1 MNTFFQDLRYA
12 VRAFRKTPVLTA
24 GIILT
29 LTIGIGGNTAVFT
42 VVNDVL
48 LRPLP
53 YPASEQL
60 VQVMRSFPDQAP
72 ETTSATQFLFWR
84 SNSQTLSKVAAYDLI
99 GSGLN
104 LSGTSEPERVKTIR
118 VSSDFFK
125 VLQVNPALGR
135 DFTLEDEW
143 PTGARVV
150 MLSNGL
156 WKRRFGG
163 DPNIIGKPI
172 TLSGES
178 YTVIGVEP
186 ADFTFPTESDLWTP
200 LRAVPDPTDQANLFK
215 VVGRMKPG
223 VSLPQVQAD
232 MMTVGNEFRRTYPDL
247 MSQNEGI
254 RVRSYHSSV
263 VGDART
269 PLLILVGVV
278 AFVLLIAC
286 FNIVNLLLSRS
297 IARRKEITLRVAL
310 GATSRRIIRQLLT
323 ESLLLAMIGCVLGV
337 MLSYWGLPLL
347 LALSPSN
354 LPLLGGARIDFNVLL
369 FALLL
374 ALLSTLIFGLAPA
387 LGAARVDLNTLLK
400 EASQSIGGRR
410 KRLFQSTLVV
420 IEVSLAIVLLAGAAL
435 LIESYVLLNRIE
447 PGFDPHN
454 VLTMQMS
461 LSGSRYNTTSQV
473 NGLYQQV
480 ATSLRSLPGVQAV
493 ATVTNLPTEKGPG
506 FPFVIVGDPNGAG
519 DAAGDTQWRA
529 ITPDY
534 MTVMRIPVLRGR
546 AFNDTDMNGGA
557 PVVLINE
564 ALAKRYW
571 QSRDPLEEN
580 IVIGGE
586 MGPRFADA
594 PRKIVG
600 IVGNVRELGLEADP
614 PPTIFVPTG
623 QIPDA
628 YTQLVNR
635 VVPLTWVVRTSGR
648 PTDLAQPVRS
658 AVLAIDSQQPV
669 SNFRPLEQVL
679 SKTIA
684 RQHFNMLLLTIFAV
698 LALILSS
705 VGLYSLLSFSVT
717 ERTRE
722 IGIRMAL
729 GARPRSLVRLIL
741 NHALKLVLIGAV
753 IGVFLSFILT
763 RLLASLLFKV
773 ETTDPLVFVSVIT
786 LLFLVA
792 LVASYIPARRAAL
805 VDPLIALRQ
814 P

>member
-1 MNTFFQDLRYA
+1 MRNFFQDLRYA
-12 VRAFRKTPVLTA
+12 IRAFRKTPVLTA
-24 GIILT
+24 GIVLT
-29 LTIGIGGNTAVFT
+29 LAIGIGGNTAVFT
-42 VVNDVL
+42 VVNAVL

-60 VQVMRSFPDQAP
+60 VQVMRSFPDKSP

-84 SNSQTLSKVAAYDLI
+84 SNSQTLSKIAAYDLI

-104 LSGTSEPERVKTIR
+104 LSGTSEPERVNTIR

-135 DFTLEDEW
+135 DFTLDDEW
-143 PTGARVV
+143 LTGARVV
-150 MLSNGL
+150 ILSNGL
-156 WKRRFGG
+156 WQRRFGS
-163 DPNIIGKPI
+163 DPGIIGKPI

-178 YTVIGVEP
+178 YTVIGVAP
-186 ADFTFPTESDLWTP
+186 PDFTFSPASDLWTP

-223 VSLPQVQAD
+223 ASLAQVQAD
-232 MMTVGNEFRRTYPDL
+232 MMIIGNQFRNTYPDL
-247 MSQNEGI
+247 MNQNEGI
-254 RVRSYHSSV
+254 RVRSYHSSL

-310 GATSRRIIRQLLT
+310 GATTQRIIRQLLT
-323 ESLLLAMIGCVLGV
+323 ESLLLAMVGCVLGV
-337 MLSYWGLPLL
+337 LLSFWGLPLL
-347 LALSPSN
+347 LALSPSD
-354 LPLLGGARIDFNVLL
+354 LPLLGRARIDFNVLL

-387 LGAARVDLNTLLK
+387 LVATRVDLNTLLK
-400 EASQSIGGRR
+400 EASQAIGGRR

-420 IEVSLAIVLLAGAAL
+420 GEVSLTIVLLAGAAL
-435 LIESYVLLNRIE
+435 LIQSYILLNRIE

-480 ATSLRSLPGVQAV
+480 APSLRSLPGVQAV

-506 FPFVIVGDPNGAG
+506 LPFEVVGDPNGAG

-534 MTVMRIPVLRGR
+534 LTVMRIPVLRGR
-546 AFNDTDMNGGA
+546 AFNDADMNNGA
-557 PVVLINE
+557 PVVIINE

-571 QSRDPLEEN
+571 KNRDPLEEN
-580 IVIGGE
+580 IVIGRE
-586 MGPRFADA
+586 MGPKFADA

-600 IVGNVRELGLEADP
+600 IVGNVRELGLEAEP

-635 VVPLTWVVRTSGR
+635 VVPLTWVIRTSGR
-648 PTDLAQPVRS
+648 PTDLVKPVRS

-669 SNFRPLEQVL
+669 ANFRPLEQVL

-684 RQHFNMLLLTIFAV
+684 RQHFNMLLLTLFAV
-698 LALILSS
+698 IALILSS

-717 ERTRE
+717 ERTHE

-729 GARPRSLVRLIL
+729 GARPRSLVLLIL
-741 NHALKLVLIGAV
+741 NHALKLVLIGSV
-753 IGVFLSFILT
+753 IGVFLAFVLT
-763 RLLASLLFKV
+763 RLLATLLFKV
-773 ETTDPLVFVSVIT
+773 NTTDPLVFVIVIT
-786 LLFLVA
+786 LLVLVA

>member
-1 MNTFFQDLRYA
+1 MRTFFQDLRYG
-12 VRAFRKTPVLTA
+12 VRAFRKTPVLII

-29 LTIGIGGNTAVFT
+29 LAIGIGGNTAVFT

-60 VQVMRSFPDQAP
+60 VQVMRSFPDQSP

-84 SNSQTLSKVAAYDLI
+84 GNSQTLSKVAAYDLI

-135 DFTLEDEW
+135 DFTVEDEW
-143 PTGARVV
+143 PTGPRVV

-156 WKRRFGG
+156 WKRRFDS
-163 DPNIIGKPI
+163 DPNIVGKPI

-178 YTVIGVEP
+178 YTVIGVAP

-223 VSLPQVQAD
+223 VSLPQVQSD
-232 MMTVGNEFRRTYPDL
+232 MTAVGNQFRSTYPDL

-254 RVRSYHSSV
+254 RVRSFHSSL

-297 IARRKEITLRVAL
+297 IARRKEISLRIAL

-337 MLSYWGLPLL
+337 MISYWGLPLL

-354 LPLLGGARIDFNVLL
+354 LPLLGGARIDLNVLL

-387 LGAARVDLNTLLK
+387 LGAARLDLNTLLK

-420 IEVSLAIVLLAGAAL
+420 IEVSLTIVLLAGAAL

-480 ATSLRSLPGVQAV
+480 ATSLKSLPGVQAV

-546 AFNDTDMNGGA
+546 AFNDSDMNNGA

-571 QSRDPLEEN
+571 QSRDPLEEQ

-600 IVGNVRELGLEADP
+600 IVGNLRELGLEVDP

-635 VVPLTWVVRTSGR
+635 VVPLTWVVRTSGT
-648 PTDLAQPVRS
+648 PEDLARPVRS

-717 ERTRE
+717 ERTHE

-763 RLLASLLFKV
+763 RLLATLLFKV
-773 ETTDPLVFVSVIT
+773 KTTDPLVFVSVIT

-814 P
+814 R